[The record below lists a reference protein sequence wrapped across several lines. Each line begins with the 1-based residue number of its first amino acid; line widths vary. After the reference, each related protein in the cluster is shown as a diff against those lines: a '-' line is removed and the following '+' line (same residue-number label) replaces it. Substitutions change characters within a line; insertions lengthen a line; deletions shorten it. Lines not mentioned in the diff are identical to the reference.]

1 MSSAEYVVVGSNNSN
16 PSCCGGVACAL
27 GICRNASMAGARVV
41 LAADHSVHRGSF
53 LFMIYPAHPSN
64 SVAMPAKGGTAPLLL
79 RSPQISGTLSAQ
91 ACRPLFNRSLI
102 SASSFSSAEGPE
114 ATTTGFLK
122 RFTCLMTMKRQKA
135 IMRNSITVLINMP

>member
-1 MSSAEYVVVGSNNSN
+1 MSSAEYVVVGSNDSN
-16 PSCCGGVACAL
+16 PSSCGGVACAL

-41 LAADHSVHRGSF
+41 LAADHSLHRGRF

-64 SVAMPAKGGTAPLLL
+64 SLATPRADTSPLLL
-79 RSPQISGTLSAQ
+79 RSPQMSRTLSAQ
-91 ACRPLFNRSLI
+91 TCRPLFNRSLI

-114 ATTTGFLK
+114 AITTGFLK

-135 IMRNSITVLINMP
+135 IMRNSMTVLMNMP